1 MILDSREINTLEKPK
16 LSVPPVEPACL
27 ASKGLVK
34 KTKAAISL
42 ARSMACPPNPERF
55 CGLAAWQ
62 FLVQLWFPCWVHC
75 SAFHTELDDK
85 EVLGSQEGY
94 LYVRVSVYFNYVYLT
109 L

>member
-42 ARSMACPPNPERF
+42 SQH
-55 CGLAAWQ
+55 GLPTKSREVLRLSCLAVLGSA
-62 FLVQLWFPCWVHC
+62 LVPLVGTLC